1 MYPETKN
8 VIKLGEKPIFE
19 LKNGKLTIRVAA
31 HDPDAESMP
40 STFRA
45 VLHSSGEI
53 DGYKAIQFNAQQ
65 GLEPVFGAVSDLKP
79 GSETPAPSLEPE
91 ERNLISVL
99 MSIFIGGLI
108 LNIMP
113 CVFPV
118 ISLKIMS
125 FVEQA
130 GESRRRVLAHSLVF
144 TLGILVF
151 FWALVAALMLL
162 RAGGEKVGWGFQMQS
177 PIFVMAMIV
186 VMFVLSLSLF
196 GVFEFGIGMTGIGG
210 KLSTSKGYR
219 GSFWSGALAVLL
231 ATPCAGP
238 FLGPLIGYALSQS
251 PAIAFLT
258 FTPSPRP

>member
-196 GVFEFGIGMTGIGG
+196 GVF
-210 KLSTSKGYR
+210 
-219 GSFWSGALAVLL
+219 
-231 ATPCAGP
+231 
-238 FLGPLIGYALSQS
+238 
-251 PAIAFLT
+251 
-258 FTPSPRP
+258 